1 MPKLRYEVDPHN
13 RLTAHGPYK
22 YRHVYDGQF
31 KLEEGNK
38 LVYHIKK
45 SDAKTPQQVR
55 FSGQWQLDEKHRLV
69 LTLDKW
75 GEQVAGNKLV
85 MTTEMIDAT
94 GHELALTVT
103 TRDRDNTEHISLLR
117 FSGAWQADPH
127 NRLVFCVDKGMDQ
140 KDELVFRGIWSI
152 NKNNQLEYLVAKKR
166 HFDDA
171 ILVFRGHWDI
181 LGHNRLSYIL
191 SESGKS
197 GFDFKIE
204 LDHVTRN
211 AINAT
216 VGIGVDPFKQKI
228 SVSGK
233 WNVLDDAKASFD
245 VNYGRGEVSSISVKL
260 TKLLS
265 TGEAYVRFTRSAHE
279 FEVLGGIGIT
289 A

>member
-1 MPKLRYEVDPHN
+1 M
-13 RLTAHGPYK
+13 
-22 YRHVYDGQF
+22 
-31 KLEEGNK
+31 
-38 LVYHIKK
+38 
-45 SDAKTPQQVR
+45 
-55 FSGQWQLDEKHRLV
+55 
-69 LTLDKW
+69 
-75 GEQVAGNKLV
+75 
-85 MTTEMIDAT
+85 
-94 GHELALTVT
+94 
-103 TRDRDNTEHISLLR
+103 LR

-127 NRLVFCVDKGMDQ
+127 NRLVFCVDKGIEE

-171 ILVFRGHWDI
+171 ILVFRGRWDI

-191 SESGKS
+191 SESDKS

-211 AINAT
+211 AINGT
-216 VGIGVDPFKQKI
+216 VGIGVDPIKQQI

-233 WNVLDDAKASFD
+233 WNILDDAKASFD
-245 VNYGRGEVSSISVKL
+245 VNYGRGEVSSIGVKL

-279 FEVLGGIGIT
+279 FEVLGGIGLV